1 MANVPAFADGKGQKK
16 ANGSG
21 FDDEA
26 EGFVV
31 VNTFVLVKTFSNEA
45 GFVLVR
51 NAVRS
56 GLEFINPFASDD
68 MAIHGSRNKLPY
80 LI

>member
-1 MANVPAFADGKGQKK
+1 MPSLADGKGQEKT
-16 ANGSG
+16 NGSG
-21 FDDEA
+21 FDDGA

-31 VNTFVLVKTFSNEA
+31 VNTFVLVKTFCNQP

-51 NAVRS
+51 NTVRS

-68 MAIHGSRNKLPY
+68 RAIEGSRNKL
-80 LI
+80 

>member
-1 MANVPAFADGKGQKK
+1 MANVPAFADGKGQEKV
-16 ANGSG
+16 NGGG
-21 FDDEA
+21 FDDGT

-31 VNTFVLVKTFSNEA
+31 VNTFVLVETFSNKT

-51 NAVRS
+51 NTVRT

-68 MAIHGSRNKLPY
+68 RAIEGLRNQLPC